1 MASDPK
7 GGGPGHEADAGT
19 AHAQPEGRTSAEGP
33 AADPIQT
40 EAETFD
46 AGKIVRG
53 VLDIPEVKTYADRI
67 GAVHR
72 GLRKIVVRERMG
84 RYWRDLAVIT
94 FNEAGEIAVSDEDYA
109 PTEAEKA
116 AIIAVWSRYTWPEYQ
131 PMLWTGRSLPHDPAR
146 FPFQRTPDEGLF
158 EYWDEAHERLEMV
171 EERVEREDGSKDFY
185 PWTHWSDK
193 EWRIAEPPDKLPL
206 YNKPALADA
215 STIFVHEGAKSARA
229 AQRLV
234 EDDGTYAAGS
244 VHRSGGWRDHP
255 WGETLRGTRLG
266 AVAHIGWTGGAQRA
280 RATDFGP
287 LRRSGKR
294 IIFVADNDRDGID
307 AISEI
312 SRVSRLKMEAV
323 IFNDEWPDGFDLAN
337 PFPPDRVKAGTRLE
351 DLLTPATWATDVRY
365 TGRRPSYSIRP
376 EAGGDW
382 LWTVSPPLFFHS
394 STPGRGYTEAEVDA
408 MLRPFSDAE
417 GTARLIRQNLSARA
431 DGVAY
436 LPGDKRVIERD
447 GRRKVNL
454 WVPSR
459 LREKEGSA
467 WPLARILVSR
477 LPDRADR
484 RAVIKWGGTL
494 RAVPKTRMEY
504 AILLQSETQ
513 GTGKTTFANI
523 AAEMVGEEN
532 VSRPNESILTEG
544 NFNSHFAKK
553 RLVIVDEIYSGH
565 SRKTYNRLK
574 SPITDK
580 KLRVNEKYQPEY
592 EIDAFMHFIFSSND
606 QIAMLIDNTDRRFF
620 VPRMAETKLPPA
632 VWRSFYAWLGSDGL
646 GIIAKCARE
655 WVEKHGAVQPGEA
668 APMTA
673 AKAEMVERSK
683 SYAMKLA
690 REAVWAIANYSAD
703 DGGKRIA
710 VSLKDLRAWYRATC
724 RDRDEKPLNDNRLDQ
739 EIDRAGL
746 FVRKREGANGPDHR
760 VKIDGRNTSIIANF
774 DADLCENPQEAVRS
788 ALKSMSDLGIEE
800 EPL

>member
-1 MASDPK
+1 MPIENETAPDAETAPGAASNAQRGQASSD
-7 GGGPGHEADAGT
+7 ADAD
-19 AHAQPEGRTSAEGP
+19 QKEG
-33 AADPIQT
+33 
-40 EAETFD
+40 ETFET
-46 AGKIVRG
+46 GKIRRG
-53 VLDIPEVKTYADRI
+53 VLDIPEVKAYADRI
-67 GAVHR
+67 GAEHR
-72 GLRKIVVRERMG
+72 GLRKIVVRERIG
-84 RYWRDLAVIT
+84 RYWPDISAIRFSDT
-94 FNEAGEIAVSDEDYA
+94 GEITASKEEFE
-109 PTEAEKA
+109 PTDAERA
-116 AIIAVWSRYTWPEYQ
+116 AILAVWSRYTWPT
-131 PMLWTGRSLPHDPAR
+131 PKPFLWTGRSLPNDPAR
-146 FPFQRTPDEGLF
+146 FPFQRTGADGLF
-158 EYWDEAHERLEMV
+158 EYWDEAREHIEMV
-171 EERVEREDGSKDFY
+171 EERVDHEDGSKDFY
-185 PWTHWSDK
+185 PWTYWSD
-193 EWRIAEPPDKLPL
+193 EVWRIAEPDQLPL
-206 YNKPALADA
+206 YNKPAIADA
-215 STIFVHEGAKSARA
+215 STIIVHEGAKSARA
-229 AQRLV
+229 VQRLV

-244 VHRSGGWRDHP
+244 ARRAGGWRDHP

-323 IFNDEWPDGFDLAN
+323 IFNDEWPEGFDLAN
-337 PFPPDRVKAGTRLE
+337 PFPADRIEADTRME
-351 DLLTPATWATDVRY
+351 DLLTPATWATEVHY
-365 TGRRPSYSIRP
+365 TGRRPSYSMRP
-376 EAGGDW
+376 EAIGEW

-394 STPGRGYTEAEVDA
+394 ASPGRGFTEAEVDA
-408 MLRPFSDAE
+408 LLRPFSDAE

-436 LPGDKRVIERD
+436 LPGDKRVVERD

-459 LREKEGSA
+459 LQEHEGSA
-467 WPLARILVSR
+467 FPFARILISR
-477 LPDRADR
+477 LIDRADR
-484 RAVIKWGGTL
+484 RAAIKWGATL
-494 RAVPKTRMEY
+494 RAAPKTRMEY

-523 AAEMVGEEN
+523 AGEMVGEEN
-532 VSRPNESILTEG
+532 VSRPNENILTEG

-620 VPRMAETKLPPA
+620 VPRMAETKLPPK
-632 VWRSFYAWLGSDGL
+632 VWRAFYAWLNSGGL
-646 GIIAKCARE
+646 GIIARCARE
-655 WVEKHGAVQPGEA
+655 WVEKYGAVQPGEA
-668 APMTA
+668 APMSA

-683 SYAMKLA
+683 SFAMKLA
-690 REAVWAIANYSAD
+690 REAVVAIAEHGNE
-703 DGGKRIA
+703 DGGQRIA
-710 VSLKDLRAWYRATC
+710 VSLMDFRAWYRRTC

-739 EIDRAGL
+739 ELDRAGL

-774 DADLCENPQEAVRS
+774 DADLCENPQDAVRS